1 MVSSFECFQAVKDSE
16 IVEVSEDSM
25 YMRAKANPD
34 QWPLTGATFSFSTLN
49 ANVPEFVPGQPFVLP
64 EKSTEESDENT
75 PASEFNSYSTPVLSS
90 SAPELEGNW
99 QEVKKRVKER
109 TPKKQQVCSCF

>member
-1 MVSSFECFQAVKDSE
+1 MVSSCECFQAVKDSD

-64 EKSTEESDENT
+64 EKSTDESEENT